1 MKRNTNKVGEFFYTS
16 FMLNKLKSADS
27 VDKKT
32 PSKVL
37 VKYSDIIS
45 LTTNNQPK
53 NWICIS
59 SISERKVYKE
69 TSIENFIKQSPIE
82 GFVKISRDMCVNLF
96 RVTGI
101 SNSCLFMGEKS
112 FKVSRTYKKKVFDLL
127 HNYYLNP

>member
-16 FMLNKLKSADS
+16 FMLNKLKSIES
-27 VDKKT
+27 VDIKT
-32 PSKVL
+32 PSKIL
-37 VKYSDIIS
+37 IKYSDIIS

-59 SISERKVYKE
+59 SFSERKVYKE
-69 TSIENFIKQSPIE
+69 TSLENFIKLVPIE

-96 RVTGI
+96 HVTGI
-101 SNSCLFMGEKS
+101 SNNSLFIGKES

-127 HNYYLNP
+127 QNYYLNP

>member
-16 FMLNKLKSADS
+16 FMLNKLKCTES
-27 VDKKT
+27 VDIKT
-32 PSKVL
+32 PSKIL
-37 VKYSDIIS
+37 IKYSDIIS

-59 SISERKVYKE
+59 SFSGKKVYKE
-69 TSIENFIKQSPIE
+69 TSLENFIKQVPID

-96 RVTGI
+96 HVTGI
-101 SNSCLFMGEKS
+101 GNNSLFVGETS

-127 HNYYLNP
+127 QNYYLNP